1 LRSYRSANLESY
13 RASGVVTQYKRLATH
28 DSRVCPGCLM
38 AEGQVSELSEVMAT
52 HPNCVIEGTLVSTP
66 QVLGTSK
73 RAYNGFVFDIV
84 TIKGNHLTVTP
95 NHPILTDKGW
105 VAARFLKEG
114 DNAISGISSE
124 GTAAL
129 VAPNNQQ
136 GPTVIEDIVAAFGES
151 INVVSVSMKVAA
163 EDFHSDGMGSDVAVI
178 RANRLLHSRFDAAIT
193 HPFSKEPFLVGSM
206 GETQLLA
213 NRTLAQVVKGTG
225 HTPDRFVGSSSV
237 FPSLFGRSL
246 GLHQPIR
253 FTSATDGNASLLQAQ
268 SDHGSYCSK
277 CGSQSV
283 LGLSGKVT
291 ADDFVDRQNGTMDIP
306 FNSPLFEMPIE
317 SSPSDT
323 VFFEDGIGFNASA
336 VVVDRI
342 VNLSSRQFS
351 GHVYNLQTVTG
362 WYVANG
368 IITHNCRCTM
378 VPIVRGLPSPQW
390 KQGQEWFE
398 EQSPETQKSILG
410 KGKYYA
416 WQNGEFELGELVKIK
431 PNPTWGDTLQTTTL
445 AELTGPKV
453 VMPVAQP
460 VPTWKPSMSRS
471 DAEAW
476 AANSVV
482 KDDTFHVTSSRGVA
496 SLTENGFDL
505 SRNSF
510 GRAWGDGVYVGTNQ
524 DTANLYVKRYTED
537 RDVAATVLP
546 IKLNVRNP
554 LIVRADELN
563 DAVGST
569 WYGSNTPYASMVRK
583 ITGVSTNDE
592 AMDLIMAAGEQV
604 SGVPFQKNMNKNVS
618 AGLSKILQDNG
629 HDALWIRVDEVEF
642 YTGGDQIVIFDP
654 RNVVIVQ

>member
-1 LRSYRSANLESY
+1 
-13 RASGVVTQYKRLATH
+13 
-28 DSRVCPGCLM
+28 
-38 AEGQVSELSEVMAT
+38 
-52 HPNCVIEGTLVSTP
+52 
-66 QVLGTSK
+66 
-73 RAYNGFVFDIV
+73 
-84 TIKGNHLTVTP
+84 
-95 NHPILTDKGW
+95 
-105 VAARFLKEG
+105 
-114 DNAISGISSE
+114 
-124 GTAAL
+124 
-129 VAPNNQQ
+129 
-136 GPTVIEDIVAAFGES
+136 
-151 INVVSVSMKVAA
+151 
-163 EDFHSDGMGSDVAVI
+163 
-178 RANRLLHSRFDAAIT
+178 
-193 HPFSKEPFLVGSM
+193 
-206 GETQLLA
+206 
-213 NRTLAQVVKGTG
+213 
-225 HTPDRFVGSSSV
+225 
-237 FPSLFGRSL
+237 
-246 GLHQPIR
+246 
-253 FTSATDGNASLLQAQ
+253 
-268 SDHGSYCSK
+268 
-277 CGSQSV
+277 
-283 LGLSGKVT
+283 
-291 ADDFVDRQNGTMDIP
+291 
-306 FNSPLFEMPIE
+306 
-317 SSPSDT
+317 
-323 VFFEDGIGFNASA
+323 
-336 VVVDRI
+336 
-342 VNLSSRQFS
+342 
-351 GHVYNLQTVTG
+351 
-362 WYVANG
+362 
-368 IITHNCRCTM
+368 
-378 VPIVRGLPSPQW
+378 
-390 KQGQEWFE
+390 
-398 EQSPETQKSILG
+398 
-410 KGKYYA
+410 
-416 WQNGEFELGELVKIK
+416 
-431 PNPTWGDTLQTTTL
+431 
-445 AELTGPKV
+445 
-453 VMPVAQP
+453 